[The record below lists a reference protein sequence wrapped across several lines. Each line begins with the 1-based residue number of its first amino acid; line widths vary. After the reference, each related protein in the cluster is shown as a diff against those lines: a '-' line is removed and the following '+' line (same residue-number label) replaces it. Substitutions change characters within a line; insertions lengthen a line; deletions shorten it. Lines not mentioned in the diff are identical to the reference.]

1 MQHAW
6 HAHVTTHD
14 WLLHG
19 ILIIAILLEVLTN
32 VQNDDFDSRSLQTLS
47 VNSRGNGDSTFQS
60 MGIKVKFCP
69 GTFWPAGQAFYAIM
83 YPVHFGDFKVAV
95 ESC

>member
-1 MQHAW
+1 MM
-6 HAHVTTHD
+6 
-14 WLLHG
+14 
-19 ILIIAILLEVLTN
+19 ILTAALY
-32 VQNDDFDSRSLQTLS
+32 RPLS